1 MDLKLVNISEG
12 FDLQGSKSGLITV
25 DSFQSMIPIAL
36 FGGNREGSTKQI
48 VSENEEQKDWWGNK
62 LLLPQQPQQQFNSET
77 ERTLNNVALNSQG
90 RSKIQAAVEN
100 DLSFMSD
107 FANIEVT
114 VSLVGADRIKI
125 DIQVVRPDNLNEFQ
139 FVYVWDSI
147 KRELEQDS
155 EYFAPIPTN
164 TSQTNFDYNFNFDI
178 Q

>member
-48 VSENEEQKDWWGNK
+48 VRDNEEQKDWWGNK

-107 FANIEVT
+107 FANVEVT
-114 VSLVGADRIKI
+114 VSLVGADRVRI

-147 KRELEQDS
+147 KKELENDS
-155 EYFAPIPTN
+155 EYFPP
-164 TSQTNFDYNFNFDI
+164 DYSESDQLGLDLSIEFELT
-178 Q
+178 